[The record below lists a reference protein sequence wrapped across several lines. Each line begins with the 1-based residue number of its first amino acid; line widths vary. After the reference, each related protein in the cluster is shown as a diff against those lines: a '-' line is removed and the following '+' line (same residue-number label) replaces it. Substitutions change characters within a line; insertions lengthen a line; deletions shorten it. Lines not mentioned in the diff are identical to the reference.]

1 MLLIHCVKSVQ
12 IRSYFWSVFSCIRTE
27 ITPYLDTFHAV
38 KVATSGLN
46 FSPNSCTI
54 TSFFKNFR
62 NIFFSIVASKYKNCL
77 IFTLFQSSK
86 TGMRRFQK
94 KKKKKN
100 AVIMFILAIK
110 ESQKEC
116 SVRCFLGKSNQGYE
130 QFL

>member
-77 IFTLFQSSK
+77 IFTLFQSIK
-86 TGMRRFQK
+86 TGMRRFQ

-130 QFL
+130 KFL

>member
-38 KVATSGLN
+38 KVATSSLN

-77 IFTLFQSSK
+77 IFTLFESSK
-86 TGMRRFQK
+86 TGMRRFQQK
-94 KKKKKN
+94 KKRKKKECCDN
-100 AVIMFILAIK
+100 VHFGHKGITEGMLSEMFFRQIQSRL
-110 ESQKEC
+110 
-116 SVRCFLGKSNQGYE
+116 
-130 QFL
+130 

>member
-12 IRSYFWSVFSCIRTE
+12 IWSYFWSGFSCIRTE

-38 KVATSGLN
+38 KVTTSDLN
-46 FSPNSCTI
+46 FSPNSYTT
-54 TSFFKNFR
+54 TSLFKNFR
-62 NIFFSIVASKYKNCL
+62 NIFFSIVASKYINYL
-77 IFTLFQSSK
+77 IFTLFRSSK
-86 TGMRRFQK
+86 TGMRRFQQQQKK

-116 SVRCFLGKSNQGYE
+116 SLRCFFRQIQSRL
-130 QFL
+130 